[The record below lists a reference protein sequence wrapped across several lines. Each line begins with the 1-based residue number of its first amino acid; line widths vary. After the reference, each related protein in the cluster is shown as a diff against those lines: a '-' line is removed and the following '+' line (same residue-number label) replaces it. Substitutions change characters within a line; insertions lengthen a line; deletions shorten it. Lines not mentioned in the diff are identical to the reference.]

1 MEELSGM
8 NKYLIL
14 RRITQISILFL
25 YITANIWG
33 WKILEGN
40 LSFSLFLQKIPLA
53 DPYAVLQMLFA
64 GAAISMDMII
74 GTLIIL
80 LFYGIIGGRA
90 YCSWV
95 CPVNM
100 VTDLAAYLRRKLN
113 IDKDGKRYM
122 ISRKFRYWAFG
133 TLLIVS
139 FVTGVAAF
147 EFFSPIGIL
156 TRGIVFGIGFGWAFI
171 LAIFLFD
178 LFIVKNGWCG
188 HMCPLGAM
196 YSVVGSKSIIR
207 VKHDA
212 EACTNCGE
220 CKKVCPEKDVL
231 NPVINKKSDFITGIE
246 CTNCGRCIEVC
257 NDNALKFSIRSFIK
271 GEKDEKIINK

>member
-1 MEELSGM
+1 M

-14 RRITQISILFL
+14 RRITQITILLL
-25 YITANIWG
+25 YVGANIYG
-33 WKILEGN
+33 WKILSGS
-40 LSFSLFLQKIPLA
+40 LSFSMLFDKIPLS

-64 GAAISMDMII
+64 GAMISSNLII
-74 GTLIIL
+74 GAIIIL
-80 LFYGIIGGRA
+80 LFYGLIGGRA

-100 VTDLAAYLRRKLN
+100 VTDLAGYLRRKFN
-113 IDKDGKRYM
+113 IDKDGKKYI
-122 ISRKFRYWAFG
+122 ISRNFRYWAFG
-133 TLLIVS
+133 TLLVFS
-139 FVTGVAAF
+139 FITGVAVF
-147 EFFSPIGIL
+147 EFISPIGIL
-156 TRGIVFGIGFGWAFI
+156 TRGIIFGIGFGWVFL

-188 HMCPLGAM
+188 HICPLGGM

-212 EACTNCGE
+212 NACTNCGE
-220 CKKVCPEKDVL
+220 CKQVCPEKEVL
-231 NPVINKKSDFITGIE
+231 NPIIHKKSDFISGKE

-257 NDNALKFSIRSFIK
+257 NDNALKFSIRNILK
-271 GEKDEKIINK
+271 GDNNEKDITN

>member
-1 MEELSGM
+1 MT
-8 NKYLIL
+8 KYLIL
-14 RRITQISILFL
+14 RRLTQITILVL
-25 YITANIWG
+25 YVGANIYG
-33 WKILEGN
+33 WKVLQGD
-40 LSFSLFLQKIPLA
+40 LSFSLFLEKIPLA

-64 GAAISMDMII
+64 GAAISTDLII
-74 GTLIIL
+74 GAVIVLF
-80 LFYGIIGGRA
+80 FYGIIGGRA

-100 VTDLAAYLRRKLN
+100 VTDLAGYLRRKLN
-113 IDKDGKRYM
+113 IDKDAKKYL

-133 TLLIVS
+133 TLLVVS
-139 FVTGVAAF
+139 FITSVAAF

-156 TRGIVFGIGFGWAFI
+156 TRGIIFGIGFGWAFI

-178 LFIVKNGWCG
+178 LFVVKNGWCG
-188 HMCPLGAM
+188 HICPLGAM
-196 YSVVGSKSIIR
+196 YSIVGSKSIIR

-231 NPVINKKSDFITGIE
+231 NPIIHKKSAFISGIE

-257 NDNALKFSIRSFIK
+257 NDKALKFSIRLK
-271 GEKDEKIINK
+271 GDNDEKVNSSK

>member
-1 MEELSGM
+1 MS
-8 NKYLIL
+8 KYLIL
-14 RRITQISILFL
+14 RRITQLSILFL
-25 YITANIWG
+25 YFGANIYG

-40 LSFSLFLQKIPLA
+40 LSFSLFLKTIPLS
-53 DPYAVLQMLFA
+53 DPYAVLQMAFA
-64 GAAISMDMII
+64 GAVISMDMII

-80 LFYGIIGGRA
+80 LFYGVIGGRA

-100 VTDLAAYLRRKLN
+100 VTDLAGYLRRKLG
-113 IDKDGKRYM
+113 IDKDGKRYL

-133 TLLIVS
+133 TLLLVS
-139 FVTGVAAF
+139 TITGVAVF

-212 EACTNCGE
+212 DACTNCGE
-220 CKKVCPEKDVL
+220 CKQVCPEKDVL
-231 NPVINKKSDFITGIE
+231 NPIINKKSDFISGIE

-257 NDNALKFSIRSFIK
+257 NDNALKFSIRNFIK
-271 GEKDEKIINK
+271 GDNNEKVSSSK